1 MRLHILATAFKA
13 YLIPQPLVYLNKKEM
28 FGVDVMN
35 KVNTELE
42 TALVNW
48 RRHIHRNPELS
59 YKEYG
64 TADYIEKTLMSFDG
78 IEVSRPTATSVMG
91 VLSGKKTDGP
101 VILLRA
107 DIDALPIKEETG
119 LEFASENPGVMH
131 ACGHDAHA
139 SMLLGAARELSG
151 MKDRINGEIRFI
163 FQHAEEDFPGGAY
176 ELVDLGVADG
186 VDYAFALHVSPDY
199 ETGYFSVREGAFC
212 AAADDFRI
220 KITGRGGHAAIPDS
234 TIDPI
239 IVGSEFTMSL
249 QTIVSRKISPHK
261 VPVISVTNFHSG
273 DAMNV
278 IPDSV
283 EIGGTIRS
291 IDEASRVRAR
301 EELEHIL
308 EGITRTHRAEYTI
321 EWDIGYPS
329 VFNRTEA
336 VDVTRAAAEKI
347 YGTEKMIEVDQPI
360 FGTED
365 FSSFSQAVPASMQFI
380 GVHAPDR
387 EESYPLHH
395 PKFNVDE
402 DALEK
407 GALYFV
413 EIARSL
419 VI

>member
-1 MRLHILATAFKA
+1 
-13 YLIPQPLVYLNKKEM
+13 
-28 FGVDVMN
+28 MN
-35 KVNTELE
+35 GLSIRSTELKSDII
-42 TALVNW
+42 NW
-48 RRHIHRNPELS
+48 RRHIHRNPEVS
-59 YKEYG
+59 YMEYQ
-64 TADYIEKTLMSFDG
+64 TADYIERILETFEG
-78 IEVSRPTATSVMG
+78 VEISRPTETSVLG
-91 VLSGKKTDGP
+91 ILKGERTEGP
-101 VILLRA
+101 TVLLRA
-107 DIDALPIKEETG
+107 DIDALPINEETG
-119 LEFASENPGVMH
+119 LEFKSAVSGVMH

-139 SMLLGAARELSG
+139 AMLLGAAKELSS
-151 MKDRINGEIRFI
+151 MRESIDGEIKFI
-163 FQHAEEDFPGGAY
+163 FQHAEETYPGGAY
-176 ELVDLGVADG
+176 ELVDLGIADG

-199 ETGYFSVREGAFC
+199 ETGYFSIREGAFC

-220 KITGRGGHAAIPDS
+220 KISGRGGHAAIPDS

-261 VPVISVTNFHSG
+261 VPVVSVTNFHSG

-278 IPDSV
+278 IPDTV

-308 EGITRTHRAEYTI
+308 KGVTATHRADYTI

-336 VDVTRAAAEKI
+336 VDVTRAAAEKV
-347 YGTEKMIEVDQPI
+347 YGAEKLIEVAQPM

-380 GVHAPDR
+380 GVHNPKNGDA
-387 EESYPLHH
+387 YPLHH
-395 PKFNVDE
+395 PKFAVDE
-402 DALEK
+402 EALDK

-413 EIARSL
+413 EVVKNL

>member
-1 MRLHILATAFKA
+1 MDEENTDLKNA
-13 YLIPQPLVYLNKKEM
+13 LIS
-28 FGVDVMN
+28 
-35 KVNTELE
+35 
-42 TALVNW
+42 W

-59 YKEYG
+59 YKEYE
-64 TADYIEKTLMSFDG
+64 TADYIESILDSFDG
-78 IEVSRPTATSVMG
+78 IDVSRPTETSVLG
-91 VLSGKKTDGP
+91 TLKGAKTGGP

-107 DIDALPIKEETG
+107 DIDALPITEETG
-119 LEFASENPGVMH
+119 LGFESSNRGVMH

-139 SMLLGAARELSG
+139 SMLLGAAKELSA
-151 MKDRINGEIRFI
+151 MKEEMNGEVRFI

-176 ELVDLGVADG
+176 ELVDLGVAEG

-220 KITGRGGHAAIPDS
+220 KISGRGGHAAIPDS

-261 VPVISVTNFHSG
+261 VPVVSVTNFHSG

-278 IPDSV
+278 IPDTV

-308 EGITRTHRAEYTI
+308 KGITAAHRAEYTI
-321 EWDIGYPS
+321 DWDIGYPS

-336 VDVTRAAAEKI
+336 VDVTRLAAKKV
-347 YGTEKMIEVDQPI
+347 YGAEKMIEVEQPI

-380 GVHAPDR
+380 GVHDPDK
-387 EESYPLHH
+387 EEAYPLHH
-395 PKFNVDE
+395 PEFNVDE
-402 DALEK
+402 EALEK
-407 GALYFV
+407 GALYFM
-413 EIARSL
+413 EIAKSL

>member
-1 MRLHILATAFKA
+1 
-13 YLIPQPLVYLNKKEM
+13 
-28 FGVDVMN
+28 MN
-35 KVNTELE
+35 KVNTDLK
-42 TALVNW
+42 TSLSNW
-48 RRHIHRNPELS
+48 RRYIHRNPELS
-59 YKEYG
+59 YKEYE
-64 TADYIEKTLMSFDG
+64 TADYIEKILETFDG
-78 IEVSRPTATSVMG
+78 IEVSRPTKTSVLGTLRG
-91 VLSGKKTDGP
+91 VDTEGP
-101 VILLRA
+101 VVLFRA
-107 DIDALPIKEETG
+107 DIDALPIHEETG
-119 LEFASENPGVMH
+119 LEFKSVNAGVMH

-139 SMLLGAARELSG
+139 AMLLGAARELSA
-151 MKDRINGEIRFI
+151 MRAQINGEIRFI

-176 ELVDLGVADG
+176 ELVDLSVADG

-220 KITGRGGHAAIPDS
+220 KISGRGGHAAIPDS

-261 VPVISVTNFHSG
+261 VPVVSVTNFHSG
-273 DAMNV
+273 NAMNV
-278 IPDSV
+278 IPDTV
-283 EIGGTIRS
+283 EIGGTVRS
-291 IDEASRVRAR
+291 IDEASRAKAR

-308 EGITRTHRAEYTI
+308 KGVTATHRAEYTI

-336 VDVTRAAAEKI
+336 VDITRHAAREI
-347 YGTEKMIEVDQPI
+347 FGTEKLIEVEQPI

-380 GVHAPDR
+380 GVHDPEKGEA
-387 EESYPLHH
+387 YPLHH
-395 PKFNVDE
+395 PQFTVDE
-402 DALEK
+402 KALEK
-407 GALYFV
+407 GTLYFI
-413 EIARSL
+413 EIAKNL

>member
-1 MRLHILATAFKA
+1 MDEENTDLKNA
-13 YLIPQPLVYLNKKEM
+13 LIS
-28 FGVDVMN
+28 
-35 KVNTELE
+35 
-42 TALVNW
+42 W

-64 TADYIEKTLMSFDG
+64 TADYIESILDSFDG
-78 IEVSRPTATSVMG
+78 IDVSRPTETSVLG
-91 VLSGKKTDGP
+91 TLKGAKTEGP

-107 DIDALPIKEETG
+107 DIDALPITEETG
-119 LEFASENPGVMH
+119 LEFESSNRGVMH

-139 SMLLGAARELSG
+139 SMLLGAAKELSA
-151 MKDRINGEIRFI
+151 MKEEMNGEVRFI

-176 ELVDLGVADG
+176 ELVDLGVAEG

-220 KITGRGGHAAIPDS
+220 KISGRGGHAAIPDS

-261 VPVISVTNFHSG
+261 VPVVSVTNFHSG

-278 IPDSV
+278 IPDTV

-291 IDEASRVRAR
+291 IDEASRVKAR

-308 EGITRTHRAEYTI
+308 KGVTAAHRAEYTI
-321 EWDIGYPS
+321 DWDIGYPS

-336 VDVTRAAAEKI
+336 VDVTRQAAKKV
-347 YGTEKMIEVDQPI
+347 YGEEKMIEVEQPI

-380 GVHAPDR
+380 GVHDPDK
-387 EESYPLHH
+387 EEAYPLHH

-402 DALEK
+402 EALEK
-407 GALYFV
+407 GALYFM
-413 EIARSL
+413 EIAENL
-419 VI
+419 VL

>member
-1 MRLHILATAFKA
+1 MSMQKTGLKTDI
-13 YLIPQPLVYLNKKEM
+13 I
-28 FGVDVMN
+28 
-35 KVNTELE
+35 
-42 TALVNW
+42 NW
-48 RRHIHRNPELS
+48 RRHIHRNPEVS
-59 YKEYG
+59 YTEYE
-64 TADYIEKTLMSFDG
+64 TADYIQSILETFEG
-78 IEVSRPTATSVMG
+78 IEISRPTETSVLG
-91 VLSGKKTDGP
+91 ILKGDKTSGPT
-101 VILLRA
+101 ILLRA
-107 DIDALPIKEETG
+107 DIDALPINEETG
-119 LEFASENPGVMH
+119 LEFKSDNPGVMH

-139 SMLLGAARELSG
+139 AMLLGAAKELSG
-151 MKDRINGEIRFI
+151 LRQQIDGEIRFI
-163 FQHAEEDFPGGAY
+163 FQHAEETYPGGAY
-176 ELVDLGVADG
+176 ELVDLGIAEG

-220 KITGRGGHAAIPDS
+220 KISGRGGHAAIPDS

-261 VPVISVTNFHSG
+261 VPVVSVTNFHSG

-278 IPDSV
+278 IPDTV

-291 IDEASRVRAR
+291 IDEASRVKAR

-308 EGITRTHRAEYTI
+308 KGVTATHRAEYTI

-336 VDVTRAAAEKI
+336 VDVTRDAAEKI
-347 YGTEKMIEVDQPI
+347 YGSEKLIEVEQPI

-380 GVHAPDR
+380 GVHNPKKGEA
-387 EESYPLHH
+387 YPLHH
-395 PKFNVDE
+395 PKFAVDE
-402 DALEK
+402 DALDK

-413 EIARSL
+413 EVAKSL